1 MSPERWRNIEEL
13 YHAALELA
21 AGERPAFLNR
31 ACGSDDDLRLAV
43 EALLANGERAGS
55 FLERPALDTGTK
67 LPSAEDLLAAQVGAY
82 RIVSQLGA
90 GGMGDVYRA
99 HDNQLGRDVAIKTL
113 PREFARDPA
122 RLSRFRREAR
132 VLASFNHPN
141 IAAIYGLEECGGS
154 NYLVLELVEGETLR
168 ERIDRTGPLL
178 LPEALNICCQ
188 VVEALEAAHTQGI
201 VHRDLK
207 PANIKVTPQ
216 GRVKVLDFGLAKAV
230 WGEEERQDLS
240 RLTTTAPLETA
251 AGQILGTPPYMSP
264 EQARGNEVD
273 KRTDIWA
280 FGCLLYELLTGK
292 RAFAGEA
299 LPDTI
304 GAILAGEPDWNALP
318 AATPARIR
326 ELLGLCL
333 QKNADRRPQNV
344 ADIRREIEEV
354 QAEPGRRR
362 VRGWILAAVSI
373 VTLAIVFA
381 AAVWMRG
388 RSRPADRSEWT
399 QLTHFSDS
407 VSQPALSPD
416 GRMLAFVRGPDTFAA
431 PGQVYVKRLPDGE
444 ARQLTN
450 DEVEKMSPVFSPDG
464 AQIAYSVIARRKW
477 DTWVVPAAGGQA
489 RLWLT
494 NASGL
499 LWVDTRR
506 LLFSEIK
513 NNDIHMGIVAA
524 REDRTGA
531 RDLYIPPHERGMAH
545 RSYPSPDGKWVLLAE
560 MDRSV
565 WLPCRLA
572 PMDGSSAGRPVGPAS
587 AGCTFAAWS
596 RDGRW
601 MYLSSKA
608 GGVFHTWRQRFPDG
622 QPEQI
627 TWGPTEEEGVAM
639 APDGSSFVTAVAL
652 KQSSVWIHDATGERQ
667 ISVEGYSFDPQFT
680 PDGKKLCYRI
690 AKGTSAST
698 NPGELW
704 MTDLESGHRQSLL
717 PGIHLIGGV
726 GLAYDISPDGRQIV
740 AAAQGSDGK
749 HRLWIAALEPNSAPR
764 RLTEMEGDQPKFERP
779 GEILFRHVEPDGTGF
794 LFRVRED
801 GTGLSKAVEHP
812 IVSPR
817 GVTPDHQWFV
827 ARVKQ
832 SDGTSLL
839 AIPTRGGPPLSLCDG
854 GAVGAGADALLKWS
868 GDRRVLFISY
878 TPHSEQTTAGRTYAV
893 PLPPERVFPEVTAGG
908 LCSEAEIAKLPAVR
922 RIELYDV
929 TPGPRGDVYAFSR
942 QTVQRN
948 LYRIPL

>member
-1 MSPERWRNIEEL
+1 MSPERWRNIEEI
-13 YHAALELA
+13 YHAALEHT
-21 AGERPAFLNR
+21 AGERPAFLKR
-31 ACGSDDDLRLAV
+31 ACDPDDDLRLAV

-55 FLERPALDTGTK
+55 FLETPALDTGTTS
-67 LPSAEDLLAAQVGAY
+67 PSSEDLLGAQAGSY

-90 GGMGDVYRA
+90 GGMGNVYRA
-99 HDNQLGRDVAIKTL
+99 HDSKLSRDVAIKTL
-113 PREFARDPA
+113 PSEFARDPA
-122 RLSRFRREAR
+122 RLSRFGREAR
-132 VLASFNHPN
+132 VLASLNHPN

-207 PANIKVTPQ
+207 PANIKVTPE

-230 WGEEERQDLS
+230 WAEEEGQDLS
-240 RLTTTAPLETA
+240 QLTTTAALETA

-264 EQARGNEVD
+264 EQARGKEVD

-280 FGCLLYELLTGK
+280 FGCLLYELLTEK
-292 RAFAGEA
+292 RAFPGET

-304 GAILAGEPDWNALP
+304 AAILAREPDWKPLP

-326 ELLGLCL
+326 ELLRLCL
-333 QKNADRRPQNV
+333 EKDADRRPQNV
-344 ADIRREIEEV
+344 VDIRREMEEV
-354 QAEPGRRR
+354 QAEPGQRR
-362 VRGWILAAVSI
+362 VRRWILAAVAI
-373 VTLAIVFA
+373 VTLAIAFA

-399 QLTHFSDS
+399 RLTHFPDS

-431 PGQVYVKRLPDGE
+431 LGQVYVKRLPDGE
-444 ARQLTN
+444 ATQLTN

-499 LWVDTRR
+499 VWADALR

-524 REDRTGA
+524 GEDRAGA

-545 RSYPSPDGKWVLLAE
+545 RTYPSPDAKWVLLAE

-565 WLPCRLA
+565 WLPCRLV
-572 PMDGSSAGRPVGPAS
+572 PMDGSSAGRPVGPLD

-596 RDGRW
+596 RDGKW

-627 TWGPTEEEGVAM
+627 TWGPTEEEGIAM
-639 APDGSSFVTAVAL
+639 APDGRSFVTAVAL

-680 PDGKKLCYRI
+680 PDGKKICYRI
-690 AKGTSAST
+690 TKGTTAVDPS
-698 NPGELW
+698 ELW
-704 MTDLESGHRQSLL
+704 LTDLDSGRRHSLL
-717 PGIHLIGGV
+717 PGVLVIGGA
-726 GLAYDISPDGRQIV
+726 GFAYDISPDGRQVV
-740 AAAQGSDGK
+740 AAVQGPDGK
-749 HRLWIAALEPNSAPR
+749 RRLWIAALDRNSVPR
-764 RLTEMEGDQPKFERP
+764 LLTEMEGDHPKFERQ
-779 GEILFRHVEPDGTGF
+779 GEILFRHLQSEGTSF
-794 LFRVRED
+794 VFRIRED
-801 GTGLSKAVEHP
+801 GTGLSKALERP

-827 ARVKQ
+827 ARVKLPA
-832 SDGTSLL
+832 GTSLL
-839 AIPTRGGPPLSLCDG
+839 AIPTRGGPPVSLYDG
-854 GAVGAGADALLKWS
+854 GSAGAAADALLKWS
-868 GDRRVLFISY
+868 GDRKTLFVSY
-878 TPHSEQTTAGRTYAV
+878 TAHAEQTTAGRTYAI
-893 PLPPERVFPEVTAGG
+893 PLPPDRVFPKVAAGEV
-908 LCSEAEIAKLPAVR
+908 CSEAEIAKLPGVR
-922 RIELYDV
+922 RMEFYDV
-929 TPGPRGDVYAFSR
+929 TPGPRGDIYAFSR

-948 LYRIPL
+948 LYRIPM